1 MFRGLPEGHNT
12 DGGGTVMRMLITG
25 NHAAA
30 YGARLARP
38 QVIAAY
44 PITPQSPIYEK
55 LSEWD
60 GEGTLGGRMMRVE
73 SEHSAMAACIA
84 ASLTGVRTFTA
95 TASQGLALMHEM
107 LHFASG
113 VRAPIVMVNVNRSL
127 AAPWSFWSEQTDSL
141 SQRDTGWLQFYVA
154 DNQETLD
161 TVIQAYRISETIF
174 LPSMVVLEAFYTSHF
189 MEPVEIPDQA
199 QVDEFLPPFEPAF
212 RLDPGNP
219 AAFSQTV
226 TQGQYAQFRMK
237 RHAAMEDAL
246 HVAEHV
252 DTQYQGQF
260 GRGYGLMDCYRLEDA
275 EVVVVT
281 AGTIGS
287 TARVAIDT
295 MREEGRKA
303 GMVRIRLFRPFPKTQ
318 LIEALKHVK
327 KIAVI
332 DRNLSVG
339 QEGIFCGELKSAL
352 YSWTERIPVFG
363 FVLGLGGT
371 NVSPLHIRGALDFI
385 ERYDHAPAKP
395 IFDIEGCNE

>member
-1 MFRGLPEGHNT
+1 
-12 DGGGTVMRMLITG
+12 MRMLLTG

-60 GEGTLGGRMMRVE
+60 GKGILGGRMMRVE

-95 TASQGLALMHEM
+95 TASQGLALMHEL

-113 VRAPIVMVNVNRSL
+113 VRVPIVMVNVNRSL

-141 SQRDTGWLQFYVA
+141 SQRDTGWIQFYVA
-154 DNQETLD
+154 DNQEALD
-161 TVIQAYRISETIF
+161 TVIQAFRISETMF
-174 LPSMVVLEAFYTSHF
+174 LPSMVVLEAFYTSHCL
-189 MEPVEIPDQA
+189 EPVEVPDQN
-199 QVDEFLPPFEPAF
+199 QVDDFLPSFEPAF
-212 RLDPGNP
+212 RLDPNNS

-226 TQGQYAQFRMK
+226 TQDQYAQFRIK

-246 HVAEHV
+246 EVAEHV
-252 DTQYQGQF
+252 DTQYREQF
-260 GRGYGLMDCYRLEDA
+260 GRGYGLLDCYRLEDA
-275 EVVVVT
+275 EVVLVT
-281 AGTIGS
+281 SGTIGS
-287 TARVAIDT
+287 TARVAVDSL
-295 MREEGRKA
+295 REEGKRA
-303 GMVRIRLFRPFPKTQ
+303 GLARIRLFRPFPKAQ
-318 LIEALKHVK
+318 VIEALKHAN

-339 QEGIFCGELKSAL
+339 QEGICCEELKSAL
-352 YSWTERIPVFG
+352 YTAIDRIPVFG

-371 NVSPLHIRGALDFI
+371 NVSPLHIRGVFDFMD
-385 ERYDHAPAKP
+385 RYDHAPAKP
-395 IFDIEGCNE
+395 IFDIEGHNE